1 MGSGDI
7 TLTRRRLLGGVAT
20 VGVTGAG
27 VGAGTAALYSDTET
41 SASNGLSAGTLNLT
55 LDGQDTTVQ
64 FLSETGIAPG
74 DSGTATMTVANAGSV
89 TGYVDVEVASVT
101 NAENGCAGNENSVD
115 NSCGDPGQGLGEL
128 QDNLETEA
136 YFQNGPT
143 LWGPTTVAAEP
154 NAGDVYDVDYA
165 LSGGASD
172 QFVLDWSLPAGTGN
186 EAQTDSVSIQLT
198 FRLDQEVDAGL

>member
-1 MGSGDI
+1 MTDDGVA
-7 TLTRRRLLGGVAT
+7 LTRRKLLAGVAT
-20 VGVTGAG
+20 VGAAGAG
-27 VGAGTAALYSDTET
+27 VGAGSAALFSDTET
-41 SASNGLSAGTLNLT
+41 SGANGLSAGTLDLT
-55 LDGQDTTVQ
+55 LDGQDATVQ

-143 LWGPTTVAAEP
+143 LWGPTTVAVEP
-154 NAGDVYDVDYA
+154 NAGDVYDVDYT

-172 QFVLDWSLPAGTGN
+172 QFVLDWSLPAGTGD
-186 EAQTDSVSIQLT
+186 EAQTDSLSIQLT
-198 FRLDQEVDAGL
+198 FRLDQAVDAGL

>member
-1 MGSGDI
+1 MTDGRF
-7 TLTRRRLLGGVAT
+7 TLTRRKLLAGAVTAGVA
-20 VGVTGAG
+20 GAG
-27 VGAGTAALYSDTET
+27 AGAGSAALFSDTET
-41 SASNGLSAGTLNLT
+41 SGPNGFTAGTLNLT

-64 FLSETGIAPG
+64 FLSQTGIAPG

-101 NAENGCAGNENSVD
+101 NAENGCAGNENSAD

-128 QDNLETEA
+128 QDSLETEA

-154 NAGDVYDVDYA
+154 NAGDVYDVDYT

-186 EAQTDSVSIQLT
+186 EAQTDSVSIQVT
-198 FRLDQEVDAGL
+198 FRLDQETDTGL